1 MNLVAGLGQTG
12 QSVMRY
18 LQASGESM
26 LAFDTRSDFDI
37 SQLQAT
43 YPKVLFA
50 TGELPKAWHKW
61 ITRVVLSPGICRRE
75 AWVLALQER
84 GVEVVGDI
92 ELFAR
97 AVSQPVVAITGSN
110 GKSTVTTLV
119 GEFLS
124 AAGYRVGV
132 GGNIGRPALDVLL
145 DDCECDV
152 YVLEL
157 SSFQLE
163 TTYSLHSAAST
174 VLNISEDHM
183 DRYAGLDDYI
193 QAKTNVY
200 SDTELAVVPKGYES
214 SLWLT
219 KQLKKIY
226 FGLELPQA
234 DNEYGVLADH
244 NQAWLGRGDQAW
256 LNVNEIALKAP
267 HHQLNAL
274 AAMAL
279 CEPFDVSV
287 EVFKQVLA
295 NFKGLAHRTQL
306 VLEHDGVQWIDDSKG
321 TNVGASLSALQS
333 LGQQVLPAGRII
345 LLAGG
350 VGKGADF
357 SDLKPALQTYA
368 RALVLFGR
376 DANIMHQTLAN
387 STDCYLV
394 ENLQQAVHQAKK
406 LAKPGDIVLLSP
418 ACASFDQFKN
428 YQDRGEQFAAEV
440 KKALGL

>member
-1 MNLVAGLGQTG
+1 
-12 QSVMRY
+12 MRY
-18 LQASGESM
+18 LAASGEPM
-26 LAFDTRSDFDI
+26 LAFDTRPDFDF
-37 SQLQAT
+37 SQLQEI

-50 TGELPKAWHKW
+50 TGDMPKTWHKW
-61 ITRVVLSPGICRRE
+61 ITRVVLSPGICRRD

-84 GVEVVGDI
+84 GVEIVGDI

-119 GEFLS
+119 GEFLT
-124 AAGYRVGV
+124 AAGYQVGV

-193 QAKTNVY
+193 QAKTVVY

-214 SLWLT
+214 KLWLT
-219 KQLKKIY
+219 KQLRKIY
-226 FGLELPQA
+226 FGLTEPQA
-234 DNEYGVLADH
+234 DNEYGVIQIDH
-244 NQAWLGRGDQAW
+244 QAWLGRGHQAW
-256 LNVNEIALKAP
+256 LNLNNVRLNAP

-279 CEPFDVSV
+279 CEPFNVSV
-287 EVFKQVLA
+287 EVFQKVLA
-295 NFKGLAHRTQL
+295 EFKGLAHRTQL
-306 VLEHDGVQWIDDSKG
+306 VAEQDGIKWIDDSKG

-333 LGQQVLPAGRII
+333 LGQQVLPKGRIV

-357 SDLKPALQTYA
+357 SGLKPALKDYA

-376 DANIMHQTLAN
+376 DAQIMQQTLAE
-387 STDCYLV
+387 TTPCYLV
-394 ENLQQAVHQAKK
+394 EDLQQAVNTAKH
-406 LAKPGDIVLLSP
+406 LAQPGDIVLLSP

-428 YQDRGEQFAAEV
+428 YQDRGEQFAIEV
-440 KKALGL
+440 KKALQL

>member
-1 MNLVAGLGQTG
+1 
-12 QSVMRY
+12 MRY
-18 LQASGESM
+18 LQASGEPM
-26 LAFDTRSDFDI
+26 LAFDTRPDFDF
-37 SQLQAT
+37 SQLQEN
-43 YPKVLFA
+43 YPTVLFA
-50 TGELPKAWHKW
+50 AGELPKVWHKW

-124 AAGYRVGV
+124 AAGYLVGV

-200 SDTELAVVPKGYES
+200 SDTELAVVPKGHES
-214 SLWLT
+214 QLWLT
-219 KQLKKIY
+219 KLLKKVY
-226 FGLELPQA
+226 FGLETPQA
-234 DNEYGVLADH
+234 DNEYGVLEH
-244 NQAWLGRGDQAW
+244 NHQAWLGRGDQAW
-256 LNVNEIALKAP
+256 LALDDIPLNAP

-279 CEPFDVSV
+279 CEPFAVPIAI
-287 EVFKQVLA
+287 FKQVLA
-295 NFKGLAHRTQL
+295 GFKGLAHRTQL
-306 VLEHDGVQWIDDSKG
+306 VVEHNGIQWIDDSKG

-333 LGQQVLPAGRII
+333 LGQQVLPNGRII

-357 SDLKPALQTYA
+357 SDLSPALKNYA

-376 DANIMHQTLAN
+376 DAEIMHQTLVE
-387 STDCYLV
+387 SSDCYRV
-394 ENLQQAVHQAKK
+394 ENLQQAVRQALE
-406 LAKPGDIVLLSP
+406 LALPGDIVLLSP

-428 YQDRGEQFAAEV
+428 YQDRGEQFALEV

>member
-1 MNLVAGLGQTG
+1 
-12 QSVMRY
+12 MRY
-18 LQASGESM
+18 LQASGEPM
-26 LAFDTRSDFDI
+26 LAFDTRPDYDV
-37 SQLQAT
+37 SQLQES

-50 TGELPKAWHKW
+50 IGELPKAWHKW

-75 AWVLALQER
+75 PWVLALQDR
-84 GVEVVGDI
+84 GIEVVGDI

-119 GEFLS
+119 GEFLT

-163 TTYSLHSAAST
+163 TTYSLHSSAST

-200 SDTELAVVPKGYES
+200 SDTELAVVPKGYEAQ
-214 SLWLT
+214 LWLT
-219 KQLKKIY
+219 KQLKKVY
-226 FGLELPQA
+226 FGLETPQA
-234 DNEYGVLADH
+234 DNEYGVLEH
-244 NQAWLGRGDQAW
+244 NHQAWLGRGDQAW
-256 LNVNEIALKAP
+256 ISLDEIVLNAP

-279 CEPFDVSV
+279 CEPFNVSV
-287 EVFKQVLA
+287 SDFKQVLA
-295 NFKGLAHRTQL
+295 HFRGLAHRTQL
-306 VLEHDGVQWIDDSKG
+306 VVEQDGVQWIDDSKG

-333 LGQQVLPAGRII
+333 LGQQVLPNGRII

-368 RALVLFGR
+368 RALILFGR
-376 DANIMHQTLAN
+376 DAEIMHQALAE
-387 STDCYLV
+387 STSCHRV
-394 ENLQQAVHQAKK
+394 ENLQQAVNQAKQ
-406 LAKPGDIVLLSP
+406 LAQPGDIVLLSP

-428 YQDRGEQFAAEV
+428 YQHRGEQFALEV
-440 KKALGL
+440 KKVLGL